1 MSFPSPL
8 HPWGPSRQGP
18 GGIGLTT
25 HYPISH
31 IIRSSGTCPR
41 PAAPGGGGEGMARP
55 MDSLVLRAWTPCTDP
70 LKSTQQELAG
80 APLQQTV
87 FLGELCLFKS
97 SCLPTLAPQDPKENL
112 SLQEEWL

>member
-1 MSFPSPL
+1 
-8 HPWGPSRQGP
+8 
-18 GGIGLTT
+18 
-25 HYPISH
+25 
-31 IIRSSGTCPR
+31 
-41 PAAPGGGGEGMARP
+41 MARP

-87 FLGELCLFKS
+87 FLGESCLFKS

-112 SLQEEWL
+112 SLQEGWL